1 MSQLTQGR
9 RLPKIPTVTRFLN
22 VAALLVWQVVAE
34 PALAQ
39 VPVEH
44 SARVDLAPVESA
56 GAVRSLTETQAVGLA
71 LDRAAFT
78 TALAG
83 EQGQAR
89 GQALAATARAGPEIA
104 YSREQTFGPA
114 GTAEDYLSVSQSFD
128 LADRRRLAGVAG
140 DWRAQAVAQGGQAER
155 AELATAVRLRFY
167 AALYLGLRVE
177 SLQRWQ
183 EQLDN
188 AVTVVAK
195 RQARGDAAPYDRRR
209 LQREQ
214 KAVAANIERE
224 QAAHQRSLGQ
234 LAICIGLA
242 VEASV
247 SLAGTLLPST
257 ESPAVVALR
266 QTAARRPDLQA
277 LSLRAQAAQAD
288 SVVARRAAWPDLRV
302 QLGWKGVDLGN
313 QGRSDGYS
321 AAAALHVPLWDPAS
335 GHRQAADAAARA
347 ALARRAL
354 AESQVGGTL
363 TTVHA
368 QASRLRQLAVV
379 FRAQAGVGTAEL
391 VRTATAGYVGGEL
404 GLLELLDAWRCAH
417 EDALTALD
425 LEYAARQARIELAA
439 LAGENLP

>member
-1 MSQLTQGR
+1 MCELTQAD
-9 RLPKIPTVTRFLN
+9 RLPKIPTVTRFLS
-22 VAALLVWQVVAE
+22 VVALGLTVAG

-39 VPVEH
+39 VAVEH
-44 SARVDLAPVESA
+44 SARVDLARVESA
-56 GAVRSLTETQAVGLA
+56 GPVRSLTETQAVGLA

-78 TALAG
+78 AALASDLG
-83 EQGQAR
+83 VAR
-89 GQALAATARAGPEIA
+89 GQALAVAARSGPEIA

-155 AELATAVRLRFY
+155 AELAIAARLRFY

-177 SLQRWQ
+177 SLQQWQ
-183 EQLDN
+183 GQLHN
-188 AVTVVAK
+188 ALTVVAK

-209 LQREQ
+209 LEREQ

-234 LAICIGLA
+234 LATCIGLA
-242 VEASV
+242 GEASV
-247 SLAGTLLPST
+247 TVVGTLLPLT
-257 ESPAVVALR
+257 EAPAVAALR
-266 QTAARRPDLQA
+266 QTACSRPDLQA
-277 LSLRAQAAQAD
+277 LSLQAQAAQAD
-288 SVVARRAAWPDLRV
+288 STVARRAAWPDLRV
-302 QLGWKGVDLGN
+302 QLGWKGVDLGH
-313 QGRSDGYS
+313 QGRSDGYV
-321 AAAALHVPLWDPAS
+321 AGAALNVPLWDPTH
-335 GHRQAADAAARA
+335 GQRQAADAAARA

-354 AESQVGGTL
+354 AESQVGGAL
-363 TTVHA
+363 TAVHA
-368 QASRLRQLAVV
+368 QASRLRQLAVA
-379 FRAQAGVGTAEL
+379 FRAQAGAGTAEL